1 MGLRSL
7 VSLGMIAIP
16 IGATLGVLLAL
27 DAHRSSTGQTPLFQ
41 DNSVNTDKYCQKAY
55 GITPPSSGQ
64 QYTLNPNQWGW
75 DGKDGALCMNVTSFN
90 NHTYATPLTAP
101 KFSVTW
107 QYPQGPET
115 QPVHAFPNIKLDGE
129 GTLFPVQIS
138 RIKSIPVDVEWTY
151 GIGTQAA
158 NSTDVATMAA
168 ALVNTNVAIDMFL
181 DADINSAKSST
192 EAKYEIMV
200 WLCTIGSATQPIGF
214 AQGAVATEVVNGT
227 TFNLYFGQ
235 NSLGQYVL
243 TWSATTPVEKFIG
256 DIAPLVTRV
265 GTLGLSNFPQSENYL
280 GYMGLGSEA
289 LWTPQDVTFDVSYL
303 SMDVK
308 S

>member
-1 MGLRSL
+1 
-7 VSLGMIAIP
+7 
-16 IGATLGVLLAL
+16 
-27 DAHRSSTGQTPLFQ
+27 
-41 DNSVNTDKYCQKAY
+41 
-55 GITPPSSGQ
+55 
-64 QYTLNPNQWGW
+64 
-75 DGKDGALCMNVTSFN
+75 
-90 NHTYATPLTAP
+90 
-101 KFSVTW
+101 
-107 QYPQGPET
+107 
-115 QPVHAFPNIKLDGE
+115 
-129 GTLFPVQIS
+129 
-138 RIKSIPVDVEWTY
+138 
-151 GIGTQAA
+151 
-158 NSTDVATMAA
+158 MAA